1 MAQDDGVNKYKE
13 LTDQLEAGIQDVFNS
28 DKYRTYLSVMSRF
41 HSYSFRNS
49 LLIMLQRPE
58 ATHVA
63 GFSAWRDK
71 FHRSVKRGEKGIQI
85 LAPSPYRMSVEVEKP
100 DETGKLRK
108 EQVEI
113 VKPAFRAAYVFD
125 VDQTAGAPLPVLAEE
140 LSGTVSKYKVL
151 FESIKSASPFPIEM
165 EAISGGAKGYC
176 DLTKRRIAVCSGM
189 SEAQTFK
196 TAIHEITHADLHAAP
211 ARFTLETKSRHT
223 KEVEAESVAFVVCS
237 HYGIDTSDY
246 SFSYLASWSTGKELK
261 ELKASLETIQI
272 QAGDLIDR
280 IDKKYLELVKN
291 QDLETANSLKFDMDI
306 DLDREKTRPQ
316 RGFQEPKQAMSIAER
331 MSAAKAKVAETQ
343 TKTPE
348 RSKER
353 KSPKDREDR

>member
-1 MAQDDGVNKYKE
+1 MAEGDGMNKYKE
-13 LTDQLEAGIQDVFNS
+13 LTDRLEAGILDVFSS
-28 DKYRTYLSVMSRF
+28 DRYRTYLSVMSRF

-71 FHRSVKRGEKGIQI
+71 FHRSVNRGEKGIQI
-85 LAPSPYRMSVEVEKP
+85 LAPSPYRMKVEVEKP

-108 EQVEI
+108 EEVEI
-113 VKPAFRAAYVFD
+113 VKPAFRPAYVFD
-125 VDQTAGAPLPVLAEE
+125 VGQTSGTPLPVLAEE
-140 LSGTVSKYKVL
+140 LSGTVSKYKLL

-176 DLTKRRIAVCSGM
+176 DLSNRRIAVCTGM
-189 SEAQTFK
+189 SEAQTLK
-196 TAIHEITHADLHAAP
+196 TAIHEITHADLHAP
-211 ARFTLETKSRHT
+211 PSKISLETKDRHT

-261 ELKASLETIQI
+261 ELKASLETIQV

-291 QDLETANSLKFDMDI
+291 QELETANSLKFDMDI
-306 DLDREKTRPQ
+306 DLDRVKTRPQ
-316 RGFQEPKQAMSIAER
+316 LGFEESKRPTTMAER
-331 MSAAKAKVAETQ
+331 MATAKARVAEQQ
-343 TKTPE
+343 TKAPKQ
-348 RSKER
+348 SKER
-353 KSPKDREDR
+353 KGTKDREDR